1 MLVLTP
7 ERMKIVG
14 HIAMIAKI
22 KSEMAEFCTQELM
35 DNRRDLE
42 EPNLWDQA
50 TLYKALVDQLNTY
63 LRTISKTDLNF
74 IDALVDIGAEGVQ
87 DGEVMLKDM
96 LKDEGNLALGIAQI
110 SALHIYLEKGV
121 EKLST
126 H

>member
-35 DNRRDLE
+35 GNRRDLE
-42 EPNLWDQA
+42 EPNLWDQV

>member
-22 KSEMAEFCTQELM
+22 QSEMEEFCTQEFM
-35 DNRRDLE
+35 GNRRDLE